1 MDYREL
7 NALVYL
13 GGASLISFLLMIVDK
28 ASSKRKK
35 RRIKESTFF
44 LLAIF
49 GGSAAIYFSM
59 GLLNHK
65 TQKNSFVF
73 IIPIIFALQC
83 VAVYILNKYVFG
95 M

>member
-1 MDYREL
+1 MDFGEL

-13 GGASLISFLLMIVDK
+13 GIVSFISFLLMIIDK

-49 GGSAAIYFSM
+49 GGSAAIYLSM

-73 IIPIIFALQC
+73 IIPIIFVVQC
-83 VAVYILNKYVFG
+83 AVVYMLNKYVFG